1 MNLTEV
7 IDDFVDHGFPV
18 EKLIGGIMTEW
29 PYPAGTDSL
38 GPDGSN
44 RPEATIGWSD
54 GLANRQRLYPLELGG
69 AHLEGSSSA
78 LGGSWNQLNST

>member
-38 GPDGSN
+38 GPDGS
-44 RPEATIGWSD
+44 IV
-54 GLANRQRLYPLELGG
+54 QRRRLVGVMAWRIDNDYTLELGG

>member
-38 GPDGSN
+38 GPDGSIVQRRRLVGVMAWRIDN
-44 RPEATIGWSD
+44 DYTLLSWAELISSG
-54 GLANRQRLYPLELGG
+54 RQLE
-69 AHLEGSSSA
+69 SA
-78 LGGSWNQLNST
+78 EFYLIS